1 MPTTSTISL
10 KRSNFIMT
18 YSIKNTLVSS
28 LLVAATTGHAAVL
41 TPVND
46 IAFPSSKTV
55 ENPLQYSGGNSPY
68 FAGPNVNG
76 ISNDVPEKCTVQQA
90 AYIVRH
96 GSRSV
101 ISIKKLFGI

>member
-1 MPTTSTISL
+1 MASTI
-10 KRSNFIMT
+10 KT
-18 YSIKNTLVSS
+18 TLVSS
-28 LLVAATTGHAAVL
+28 LLLVATTGHAAVL
-41 TPVND
+41 APAND
-46 IAFPSSKTV
+46 IVFPSTKAV

-76 ISNDVPEKCTVQQA
+76 VSNDVPEKCQVQQA

-101 ISIKKLFGI
+101 MNWGILEISN